1 MKLNGGAE
9 MAEIVVLEDDFTLLD
24 LYKDVLERDGHKIY
38 ASTTVQAVQEFF
50 AQNHADL
57 CISDLRVGLL
67 DGSRTIQ
74 ALKRIVNRYHIPMI
88 LISAQMMVYEKE
100 CREAGFKHL
109 LTKPF
114 PNSVLVQVVAKVLE
128 EAKTQTQSEEDKDD
142 S

>member
-1 MKLNGGAE
+1 MKAIIDRVY

-24 LYKDVLERDGHKIY
+24 LYKDVLEREGHKIY

-50 AQNHADL
+50 GQSHADL

-67 DGSRTIQ
+67 DGHRTIQ
-74 ALKRIVNRYHIPMI
+74 ALKKIVSRYNIPMI

-100 CREAGFKHL
+100 CREAGFKYL

-114 PNSVLVQVVAKVLE
+114 PNSVLVQLVAKVLE
-128 EAKTQTQSEEDKDD
+128 EAESQSGDDKAD

>member
-1 MKLNGGAE
+1 MDFICGVL

-24 LYKDVLERDGHKIY
+24 LYRDVLERDGHKVY

-74 ALKRIVNRYHIPMI
+74 VLKQIVSRYSIPMI
-88 LISAQMMVYEKE
+88 LISAQMMVYEKA
-100 CREAGFKHL
+100 CREAGFQYL

-114 PNSVLVQVVAKVLE
+114 ANAVLLQTVTKVLE
-128 EAKTQTQSEEDKDD
+128 ESAQSDDK
-142 S
+142 SGS